1 MSADHDR
8 MEDAVAAY
16 ALDAC
21 DDEERELVRAHIVA
35 CPSCRAL
42 ARRLSQAVDAL
53 PLATD
58 EVRPPDRLR
67 ARILS
72 AAATTPQAPDSE
84 PPSPR
89 IVPLPLPGPQE
100 RRRRRRIPA
109 YWAAVAALVMG
120 LVALGAWNVTLNQ
133 RLNGELARYP
143 VVGTGTMSG
152 ASGTVI
158 ASQQQAVLAL
168 SGMPEP
174 PAGKVY
180 EVWLIDGAGRTTS
193 AGTFRPTADGTAR
206 VGIDHSL
213 VNVSTVAVTQ
223 EDGPGGASA
232 PTQKPELAGQ
242 IG

>member
-42 ARRLSQAVDAL
+42 ARRLSLAVDAL
-53 PLATD
+53 PLATE
-58 EVRPPDRLR
+58 EVRPPERLR
-67 ARILS
+67 ARIL
-72 AAATTPQAPDSE
+72 AAAASTPQAPAGG
-84 PPSPR
+84 PPAPR
-89 IVPLPLPGPQE
+89 IVPLPRE
-100 RRRRRRIPA
+100 TARRRRPRIPA
-109 YWAAVAALVMG
+109 YWAAVAALILG

-133 RLNGELARYP
+133 RLSGELARYP
-143 VVGTGTMSG
+143 VVGTGTMAG
-152 ASGTVI
+152 ASGTVV
-158 ASQQQAVLAL
+158 ASPQQAVMSL
-168 SGMPEP
+168 SGMPEL

-180 EVWLIDGAGRTTS
+180 EVWLIDAAGRPTA

-213 VNVSTVAVTQ
+213 SNVSTLAVTQ

-232 PTQKPELAGQ
+232 PTQKPELAVQ